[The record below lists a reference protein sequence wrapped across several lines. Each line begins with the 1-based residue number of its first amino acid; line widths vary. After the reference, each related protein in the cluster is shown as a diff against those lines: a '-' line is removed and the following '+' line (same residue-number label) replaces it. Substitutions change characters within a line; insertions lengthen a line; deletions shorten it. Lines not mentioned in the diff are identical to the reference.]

1 MEVNKMCDDNVFEI
15 FNGKKIY
22 THAMDDYVSRII
34 SLYKCWEP
42 NISLFINE
50 SFNKPRVFFD
60 VGGNLGYYSLAFC
73 DKFGQVYCF
82 EPNKKNTDIMKKS
95 ILLNEIG
102 NISIVE
108 NPVAK
113 SSGLFFSPVNNSK
126 YGDSNLGIIQFV
138 DTGDQ
143 GQKTVCLD
151 DFILE
156 NNIEFI
162 DLMKVDIEGGELDCL
177 LGAKKSIENSKI
189 GNIIIEITPK
199 FSMED
204 SRKILNFLSDKYDLY
219 DLGLQ
224 EAGQIGKAIK
234 LKLKISDINRF
245 LKRIRVQTNV
255 FCKLRSE

>member
-1 MEVNKMCDDNVFEI
+1 MGDDNVFEI

-22 THAMDDYVSRII
+22 THAMDDYISRLI

-42 NISLFINE
+42 NISLFINRN
-50 SFNKPRVFFD
+50 FNKSGVFFD
-60 VGGNLGYYSLAFC
+60 IGGNLGYYSLAFS
-73 DKFGQVYCF
+73 DNFKNVYCF

-95 ILLNEIG
+95 ILLNEID
-102 NISIVE
+102 NISIVK

-113 SSGLFFSPVNNSK
+113 SSGLFFSPVNNSG
-126 YGDSNLGIIQFV
+126 YEDSNLGVIQFV

-156 NNIEFI
+156 NNIESI

-177 LGAKKSIENSKI
+177 LGAKRSIGDGKIKSL
-189 GNIIIEITPK
+189 IIEVTPK
-199 FSMED
+199 FSLED
-204 SRKILNFLSDKYDLY
+204 SRKILNFLSDRYELY

-224 EAGQIGKAIK
+224 EAGRIEEATK
-234 LKLKISDINRF
+234 LMFKISDIDGF
-245 LKRIRVQTNV
+245 LSKVRIQTNV